1 MNRDSDNINQNILLE
16 RYIELLT
23 NNNEHISNILTYI
36 RNSEELMRM
45 LVRLN
50 RSQIFPENNNI
61 TNPSVIPRNIRNDT
75 VNPLRRQWSRVFQQP
90 NLNSLFEN
98 LTPVTVAP
106 TSQQI
111 MNATTVDFFRNF
123 MLPINSICPITQQPF
138 NLSDPVLKINHCGH
152 IFTLSSIQEWFR
164 RNVRCPVCRHDVREI
179 VNETNTNTNTQNI
192 DIISNN
198 RTPTYNE
205 SNTNDNTNDNIN
217 TSISDTHT
225 NIANSLSNLTQ
236 HFNMDEN
243 TEIDTSENNSVQV
256 ESPRIPDPHISN
268 NIDDNDAPEPLSES
282 VSPNLNNNQ
291 QHQIPEGFRRELRR
305 NLLASLADSLN
316 SELEREI
323 RSNNSNELNSEN
335 EFMQY
340 DNSGN
345 LTYSFS
351 LNSNI

>member
-1 MNRDSDNINQNILLE
+1 
-16 RYIELLT
+16 
-23 NNNEHISNILTYI
+23 
-36 RNSEELMRM
+36 
-45 LVRLN
+45 
-50 RSQIFPENNNI
+50 
-61 TNPSVIPRNIRNDT
+61 
-75 VNPLRRQWSRVFQQP
+75 
-90 NLNSLFEN
+90 
-98 LTPVTVAP
+98 
-106 TSQQI
+106 
-111 MNATTVDFFRNF
+111 

-152 IFTLSSIQEWFR
+152 IFTLSSIQEWFN
-164 RNVRCPVCRHDVREI
+164 RNVRCPVCRHDIREI
-179 VNETNTNTNTQNI
+179 VNETNTNTQNI

-198 RTPTYNE
+198 GHPIYNE
-205 SNTNDNTNDNIN
+205 SNTNNDDNNDNN
-217 TSISDTHT
+217 DDDDNNNDNYNDVNASISDTHS

-243 TEIDTSENNSVQV
+243 SEIDTRENNSVQV
-256 ESPRIPDPHISN
+256 ESPRIPDPYSSN
-268 NIDDNDAPEPLSES
+268 NIDDNDAPEPLSER

-291 QHQIPEGFRRELRR
+291 QNQIPEGFRRELRR